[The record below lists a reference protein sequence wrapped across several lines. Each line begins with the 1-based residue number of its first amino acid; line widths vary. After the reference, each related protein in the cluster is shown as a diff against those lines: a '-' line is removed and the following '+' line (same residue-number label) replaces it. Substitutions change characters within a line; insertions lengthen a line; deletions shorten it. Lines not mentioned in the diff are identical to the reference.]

1 MIARCPARSL
11 SGTLVVM
18 SEWTPEA
25 VKAEIEYRRGTAA
38 CNWQRSNGRAPSWI
52 RRVIHR
58 TSGKLG
64 GVGA

>member
-1 MIARCPARSL
+1 VIVRCLRCGL
-11 SGTLVVM
+11 RTNLVLM

-58 TSGKLG
+58 TSGKHS

>member
-1 MIARCPARSL
+1 M
-11 SGTLVVM
+11 T
-18 SEWTPEA
+18 EWTPEA
-25 VKAEIEYRRGTAA
+25 VKAEIEYRRGTAL

-58 TSGKLG
+58 TSGKHS

>member
-1 MIARCPARSL
+1 VIVRCLRCGL
-11 SGTLVVM
+11 RTNLVVM
-18 SEWTPEA
+18 TEWTPEA
-25 VKAEIEYRRGTAA
+25 VKAEIEYRRGTAV

-58 TSGKLG
+58 TSGKPG